1 MFMMVCL
8 CKDNPK
14 RHKGKTNIL
23 FSFAF
28 LGEMKYLCKH
38 HIESIMSSK
47 LSAFG
52 GILSHYK
59 YLITVVVGV
68 AIVGFLDSDSYLQ
81 RVKYELQINQ
91 LKDEIKKY
99 NEQNEKTTK
108 ELHTIRDNPR
118 AIEKIARERYL
129 MKADD
134 EDIFVLS
141 TDLQAG
147 EDEDGNSTH

>member
-1 MFMMVCL
+1 
-8 CKDNPK
+8 
-14 RHKGKTNIL
+14 
-23 FSFAF
+23 
-28 LGEMKYLCKH
+28 
-38 HIESIMSSK
+38 MSVK
-47 LSAFG
+47 LSAFW

-59 YLITVVVGV
+59 YLITIMVGV

-81 RVKYELQINQ
+81 RVKHELQINQ

-99 NEQNEKTTK
+99 NEQNEKTTR
-108 ELHTIRDNPR
+108 ELRIIRSNPR
-118 AIEKIARERYL
+118 AIEKIARERYF

-147 EDEDGNSTH
+147 GNEDGNSIH